1 MKFSVVRQGST
12 DTKES
17 RLQSAG
23 EEFIQAL
30 LPLLSCSTKKKLK
43 RCLDSKTSDLLSLE
57 VVDLG
62 DSIKIKLTAQLD

>member
-1 MKFSVVRQGST
+1 MKFSVTRQGST

-30 LPLLSCSTKKKLK
+30 LPLLSYNTSKRLK
-43 RCLDSKTSDLLSLE
+43 WHLDHKTSDLLSLE
-57 VVDLG
+57 VADLV
-62 DSIKIKLTAQLD
+62 DSIKIKLTVQFD